1 VGSPYWEAYT
11 PELIAAQMTSGNCP
25 GHASEF
31 ETSFALAAFPERVE
45 WEGVDYDRARL
56 TISIPDRARQDRAF
70 HEDAKLASAAKGAVM
85 IEAAVMWT
93 TERLTELLG
102 STAAGVG

>member
-1 VGSPYWEAYT
+1 V
-11 PELIAAQMTSGNCP
+11 TSGNCP

-56 TISIPDRARQDRAF
+56 TISSPERAAQDRAF
-70 HEDAKLASAAKGAVM
+70 HAEAKLASAEKGTAMIDCAVT
-85 IEAAVMWT
+85 WT
-93 TERLTELLG
+93 TERLRELLG
-102 STAAGVG
+102 GDASP